1 MHGQNITNWDQ
12 TDDTFELE
20 YLPLTHQKM
29 RDLDTRTYLPILAAS
44 NNGVIPTKFRL
55 SIGKLTTR
63 K

>member
-1 MHGQNITNWDQ
+1 MI
-12 TDDTFELE
+12 
-20 YLPLTHQKM
+20 
-29 RDLDTRTYLPILAAS
+29 DLVTRTYLPILAAS